1 MQKEYVVLFEGEL
14 LVLTLGIYF
23 LCIFQKIK
31 NEFQFPP
38 TTSVFE
44 DASLSAQ
51 EQIKWNDMKSVAHCK
66 KQAEIKL

>member
-1 MQKEYVVLFEGEL
+1 MFKSK
-14 LVLTLGIYF
+14 
-23 LCIFQKIK
+23 IFQKIK

-44 DASLSAQ
+44 GASLSAQ